1 MDKDI
6 RDIIEFIDKY
16 VQQLKTAGFMHSE
29 AVERA
34 FRKVRRDL
42 LLETFWKFDRAGT
55 ALLSIKFDLSDPPP
69 LELIYSDEALI
80 TRLDPD
86 GRPSSSTSQP
96 ALMAN
101 MLELLDLKS
110 GMRVLEIGAGTGY
123 NAALMAEIIGNP
135 TWVTT
140 IDIQPDVIEQT
151 SRLLAKAGYGEIR
164 LLWRDGY
171 LGCPERAP
179 FDRIVGTVCCT
190 DLSPH
195 WAHQL
200 APAGKMLIPLQ
211 HGGPNTTPLMKISKK
226 NGNLSGRIAGWSGF
240 MNIQGE
246 MSIQHP
252 WARAPWD
259 SSLDESS
266 IRRLPPLPEMPDCGW
281 EWEKLTLLDFH
292 YFLALEDGRTCNLQR
307 GFGLWDENKGFV
319 LSPSSKEQEPVTLL
333 YGDESLYREYLQIYE
348 RWRALGRPRAR
359 DFVSEF
365 HILSSVNAQPS
376 LYKQG
381 DSWVIE
387 RKFFRQI
394 VKLES

>member
-6 RDIIEFIDKY
+6 TEFVDKY
-16 VQQLKTAGFMHSE
+16 VQQLKTAGLIHSE

-42 LLETFWKFDRAGT
+42 LLESFFRFDKDAIAG
-55 ALLSIKFDLSDPPP
+55 IPVKFDLNDSAV

-80 TRLDPD
+80 TRLGPN
-86 GRPSSSTSQP
+86 GRPTSSTSQP

-101 MLELLDLKS
+101 MLELLNLKP

-123 NAALMAEIIGNP
+123 NAALMAEIIGDP
-135 TWVTT
+135 SLVTT

-151 SRLLAKAGYGEIR
+151 SRLLAKAGHGGIR
-164 LLWRDGY
+164 VLLRDGF
-171 LGCPERAP
+171 LGCPEHAP

-195 WAHQL
+195 WVKQL
-200 APAGKMLIPLQ
+200 APEGKMLIPLQ
-211 HGGPNTTPLMKISKK
+211 HGGPNTAPLMKVWPE
-226 NGNLSGRIAGWSGF
+226 NGHLWGSIAGWSGF

-246 MSIQHP
+246 MAMQHP
-252 WARAPWD
+252 WARTLWD
-259 SSLDESS
+259 SSLDDAS

-292 YFLALEDGRTCNLQR
+292 YFLALEDSRACNLQR
-307 GFGLWDENKGFV
+307 GFGLWDESKGFV
-319 LSPSSKEQEPVTLL
+319 LSPFSKEQEPVTLL
-333 YGDESLYREYLQIYE
+333 YGDESLYREYLEIYE

-365 HILSSVNAQPS
+365 QLLGSVNTQPS
-376 LYKQG
+376 LYKQE
-381 DSWVIE
+381 DSWVVA

-394 VKLES
+394 VRLAS

>member
-6 RDIIEFIDKY
+6 TEFIDKY
-16 VQQLKTAGFMHSE
+16 VQQLKTEGLIHSE

-42 LLETFWKFDRAGT
+42 LLESCFKFDKDAVVC
-55 ALLSIKFDLSDPPP
+55 LPVKSDLNDPAV

-80 TRLDPD
+80 TRIGPD
-86 GRPSSSTSQP
+86 GKPTSSTSQP

-101 MLELLDLKS
+101 MLELLDLKP

-123 NAALMAEIIGNP
+123 NAALMAEIIGDP
-135 TWVTT
+135 SLVTT

-151 SRLLAKAGYGEIR
+151 SRLLAKAGYGGIR
-164 LLWRDGY
+164 VLLRDGF

-195 WAHQL
+195 WANQL
-200 APAGKMLIPLQ
+200 APDGNMLIPLQ
-211 HGGPNTTPLMKISKK
+211 HGGPNTTPLMKVSKE
-226 NGNLSGRIAGWSGF
+226 NGNLVGCIAGWSGF

-259 SSLDESS
+259 SSLDDSS

-292 YFLALEDGRTCNLQR
+292 YFLALEDRRTCNLQR

-319 LSPSSKEQEPVTLL
+319 LSPFSKEQEPVTRL
-333 YGDESLYREYLQIYE
+333 YGDESLYREYLEIYE
-348 RWRALGRPRAR
+348 RWHALGRPRAR
-359 DFVSEF
+359 DFASEF
-365 HILSSVNAQPS
+365 QILGSVNTQPS

-394 VKLES
+394 VRLES